1 MKAILSLCMGY
12 FIGCISP
19 AKMISRRKH
28 VNLKQEGTGN
38 LGATNTALVLGK
50 KAGIVVLVFDIFKSY
65 FAAKIAKIMFPHLAI
80 AGLISSI
87 GVLIGHCFPIFLHFQ
102 GGKALAA
109 YGGLIL
115 AYDHWIF
122 LVLLTLGTILC
133 FAFNYGVLMALTA
146 GTLFPVAVLVTG
158 GSWIEVALAAFAGGF
173 IIFMHRDNFKKARNK
188 QEIPVKEFFRRQ
200 FAKKK

>member
-1 MKAILSLCMGY
+1 MLFLKKVFIITFIYDGEGLKDVNKLFCVLIGYLLGSLNPAHFLSQ
-12 FIGCISP
+12 
-19 AKMISRRKH
+19 RKG
-28 VNLKQEGTGN
+28 VDLRNEGTGN

-80 AGLISSI
+80 AGLVSSI
-87 GVLIGHCFPIFLHFQ
+87 GVLIGHCFPVFLRFQ

-146 GTLFPVAVLVTG
+146 GTLFPVAVFVTG
-158 GSWIEVALAAFAGGF
+158 G
-173 IIFMHRDNFKKARNK
+173 
-188 QEIPVKEFFRRQ
+188 
-200 FAKKK
+200 

>member
-1 MKAILSLCMGY
+1 MNAILSLCMGY

-115 AYDHWIF
+115 AYDYWIF
-122 LVLLTLGTILC
+122 LVLLALGTILC

-146 GTLFPVAVLVTG
+146 GTLFPVAVFVTG
-158 GSWIEVALAAFAGGF
+158 GSWIEVALAAIAGGF

-188 QEIPVKEFFRRQ
+188 QEIPVKEFFRKQ